1 MSKLTRECPSLTP
14 HAIERSTIIIDT
26 LIFQPFRVMQS
37 CFIEIYISG
46 FMKTALKTGSRVF
59 YLFIFFAFAMAA
71 ACKSYLKCRELFAV
85 DFI

>member
-37 CFIEIYISG
+37 CSIEIKTG
-46 FMKTALKTGSRVF
+46 FMKTVLKTGSRVF